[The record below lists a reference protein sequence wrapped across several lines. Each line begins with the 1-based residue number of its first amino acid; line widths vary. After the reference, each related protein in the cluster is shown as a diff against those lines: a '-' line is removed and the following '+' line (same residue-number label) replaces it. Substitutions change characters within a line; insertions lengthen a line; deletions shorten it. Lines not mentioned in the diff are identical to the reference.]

1 MRISA
6 FTFSFFACLA
16 AIASPG
22 FTQEKPAAAAEP
34 AAAPAVKPLR
44 IIAFGAHPD
53 DPEFQIGGCAIKWT
67 KLGHQVKLV
76 SCTNGDIGHW
86 DMSGGELAQR
96 RTAEV
101 QEAAKRMGT
110 EVEVLDIHDGEL
122 LPTLENRKTIVKLIR
137 EWDADIV
144 FSHRPYDYHPDHR
157 NVGLLVQDAAFMVMV
172 PYFCPDVPSMKK
184 NPAFFFFPD
193 GFTKPYPFTP
203 TLAVSIDDVLEEKV
217 QALDAL
223 ESQVYEGGALGDATT
238 RGKRFGDDP
247 VRRLKFL
254 NSSWSN
260 RHANIADKHRE
271 SLLEW
276 YGPEAG
282 AAVKHAEA
290 FELCEYG
297 SKPSKDQLRILF
309 PFFK

>member
-1 MRISA
+1 MRVLRI
-6 FTFSFFACLA
+6 FVTLLVFSCPVLA
-16 AIASPG
+16 
-22 FTQEKPAAAAEP
+22 QEKKAE
-34 AAAPAVKPLR
+34 KPLR

-67 KLGHQVKLV
+67 KLGHKVKLV

-86 DMSGGELAQR
+86 EMSGGELAKR

-122 LPTLENRKTIVKLIR
+122 LHTLENRKTIVRLIR
-137 EWDADIV
+137 EWDADLV

-172 PYFCPDVPSMKK
+172 SNFCPDTPALRK

-193 GFTKPYPFTP
+193 NFTKPYPFMP
-203 TLAVSIDDVLEEKV
+203 TLAVSIDDVLDEKV
-217 QALDAL
+217 NALDAL
-223 ESQVYEGGALGDATT
+223 ESQVYEGGALGNPNT
-238 RGKRFGDDP
+238 RTLRFGDDP
-247 VRRLKFL
+247 IRRLGMLKRR
-254 NSSWSN
+254 WSD
-260 RHANIADKHRE
+260 RHGRIADKHRE
-271 SLLEW
+271 SLIEW
-276 YGPEAG
+276 YGEEKG
-282 AAVKHAEA
+282 SEVQHAEA

-297 SKPSKDQLRILF
+297 SKPSKEQLKILF
-309 PFFK
+309 PFFD

>member
-1 MRISA
+1 
-6 FTFSFFACLA
+6 
-16 AIASPG
+16 
-22 FTQEKPAAAAEP
+22 
-34 AAAPAVKPLR
+34 
-44 IIAFGAHPD
+44 
-53 DPEFQIGGCAIKWT
+53 
-67 KLGHQVKLV
+67 
-76 SCTNGDIGHW
+76 
-86 DMSGGELAQR
+86 
-96 RTAEV
+96 
-101 QEAAKRMGT
+101 MGT

-260 RHANIADKHRE
+260 RHANIANKHRE

>member
-1 MRISA
+1 MRTAIA
-6 FTFSFFACLA
+6 LLLFACC
-16 AIASPG
+16 
-22 FTQEKPAAAAEP
+22 
-34 AAAPAVKPLR
+34 AAPIAFAEEGATEKPLR

-67 KLGHQVKLV
+67 KMGHEVKLV

-86 DMSGGELAQR
+86 GMSGGELAQR

-101 QEAAKRMGT
+101 EEASRRMGT

-122 LPTLENRKTIVKLIR
+122 LPTLENRKTIVRLIR
-137 EWDADIV
+137 EWEADIV

-172 PYFCPDVPSMKK
+172 PYFCPDTPRLTK

-193 GFTKPYPFTP
+193 NFTKPYPFTP
-203 TLAVSIDDVLEEKV
+203 TLAVSIDDVFEEKV

-223 ESQVYEGGALGDATT
+223 ESQVYEGGALGTPET
-238 RGKRFGDDP
+238 RQKRFGDDP
-247 VRRLKFL
+247 ARRLHVL
-254 NSSWSN
+254 RRSWSN
-260 RHANIADKHRE
+260 RHGRIADKFRDT
-271 SLLEW
+271 LVEW
-276 YGPEAG
+276 YGEEKG
-282 AAVKHAEA
+282 SEVKHAEA

-297 SKPSKDQLRILF
+297 SKPSKDQLERLF
-309 PFFK
+309 PFYE